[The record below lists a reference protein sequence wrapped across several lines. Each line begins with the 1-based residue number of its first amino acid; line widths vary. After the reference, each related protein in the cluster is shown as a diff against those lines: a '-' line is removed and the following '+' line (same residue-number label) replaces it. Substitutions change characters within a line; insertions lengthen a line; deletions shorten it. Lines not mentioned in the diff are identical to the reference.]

1 MRVLWI
7 TNDLPP
13 RAGGIERF
21 VENLLLRVHPHDT
34 LVVGPPAGLAGP
46 AHDERQPYQV
56 VRLPGPVMPTPAVR
70 RRVIEVASSH
80 RPDVIVLGATWPL
93 GELAPALRACLQVP
107 VVGLSHGLE
116 AGLVQ
121 LGAGHL
127 VERATRG
134 LAAMT
139 TISDWSERRLE
150 PHVRAG
156 RVVRVPPGVD
166 TDRFRPDVDGAALR
180 SRWGVAPTAPLVG
193 SVSRLVP
200 RKGLDV
206 LLAAWPRVL
215 ERQPDARLAI
225 VGDGPMS
232 QRLAKAA
239 ARLDQ
244 DAAVVLPGA
253 VDHDELPACYAAL
266 DVFAMPCRTRWSG
279 LDVEGLGMVYL
290 EAQSCGVPAIAG
302 RSGGAPE
309 AVLDG
314 VSGSVVDGRD
324 IAAVATAVLRW
335 LEAPRA
341 RRDAAVAG
349 RGFVEQ
355 RWSWSAIAARFA
367 QLLDEVVA
375 ASQRRYPSEGHD
387 HRQVG

>member
-1 MRVLWI
+1 MRVLWV

-21 VENLLLRVHPHDT
+21 VENLLLRVHPQHT

-56 VRLPGPVMPTPAVR
+56 VRLPGPVVPTPAVR
-70 RRVIEVASSH
+70 RTVIEVAAGH

-93 GELAPALRACLQVP
+93 GELAPALSAALGVP

-121 LGAGHL
+121 LGGGHL
-127 VERATRG
+127 VARATRG

-139 TISDWSERRLE
+139 TISEWTERQLE
-150 PHVRAG
+150 PHVRAS

-166 TDRFRPDVDGAALR
+166 TDRFRPDIDGAALR
-180 SRWGVAPTAPLVG
+180 ERWGVAAAAPLVG

-206 LLAAWPRVL
+206 LLAAWPTVL
-215 ERQPDARLAI
+215 ERHPTARLAI

-232 QRLAKAA
+232 QRLTTIAT
-239 ARLDQ
+239 RLGLDS
-244 DAAVVLPGA
+244 AVILPGT
-253 VDHDELPACYAAL
+253 VDHDELPASYAAF

-290 EAQSCGVPAIAG
+290 EAQACGVPTVAG

-309 AVLDG
+309 AVLEE

-324 IAAVATAVLRW
+324 TAAVAAALLRW
-335 LEAPRA
+335 LDAPAA
-341 RRDAAVAG
+341 RRDAALAG
-349 RGFVEQ
+349 RRFVEQ
-355 RWSWSAIAARFA
+355 RWSWPAIASRFHE
-367 QLLDEVVA
+367 LLDEVVA
-375 ASQRRYPSEGHD
+375 GSQRGHAPEGDD